1 MIKSNRFGIHLIE
14 VNCRRTMQ
22 GKGISDSQAADLV
35 AFLKTLKPPPPFR
48 PAVSTDDAVR
58 VEQGRRLFESL
69 ECNSCHSGGTLTS
82 ADTYNVGL
90 IDKTGSKKF
99 NPPSLRG
106 VGHRYGLFH
115 DKRAA
120 DIEAVV
126 TRFRHQLPRALSGDE
141 QQTLIR
147 YLNSL

>member
-1 MIKSNRFGIHLIE
+1 LGNKQRLNDQVHQSLRLTMRGRQLADGEVDDMIE
-14 VNCRRTMQ
+14 
-22 GKGISDSQAADLV
+22 
-35 AFLKTLKPPPPFR
+35 FLKTLKPPPPFQPVTSADDR
-48 PAVSTDDAVR
+48 AAVA
-58 VEQGRRLFESL
+58 QGRELFEALNCS
-69 ECNSCHSGGTLTS
+69 SCHEGRTLTS
-82 ADTYNVGL
+82 EDVYDVGL
-90 IDKTGSKKF
+90 TDDLGAKEF

-120 DIEAVV
+120 NVEQVV
-126 TRFRHQLPRALSGDE
+126 RHFKHQLPRALSVRE